1 MSGVR
6 VPLRPPN
13 TIVAEV
19 ILQGVSKRYGQV
31 LALQQLDLHVHD
43 GEFVVL
49 VGPSGCGKT
58 TALRLIAGLEES
70 SEGHIYIG
78 DKEVTNIAPK
88 DRDVAMVFQSYALYP
103 HMSVYD
109 NMAFGLRMR
118 MLKSLW
124 WQWLHPRETRRIWSA
139 IKDRVINA
147 SNILGLQTLLE
158 RRPNQLSG
166 GQRQRVALG
175 RAIVRNP
182 KAFLM
187 DEPLSNL
194 DAKLRVQTRAELIR
208 LHRQLGITT
217 IYVTHDQTEAMT
229 MGQRI
234 AVLKEGILQQF
245 APPETLYYQPQNAFV
260 ASFIGTPPMNLLDA
274 TIQNNEAVI
283 AENHI
288 TLSHKNIKQE
298 NVTLGIRPEAFKT
311 HKTGTKISSTVDVIE
326 PLGPNKLIYLRIGS
340 QTAIASLP
348 ADFSV
353 KESESLELWVRP
365 EDIYLFDKTTGN
377 AIY

>member
-1 MSGVR
+1 
-6 VPLRPPN
+6 
-13 TIVAEV
+13 VAEV
-19 ILQGVSKRYGQV
+19 ILRGVTKRYGQV
-31 LALQQLDLHVHD
+31 LALHQLDLHVND

-78 DKEVTNIAPK
+78 EKDVTHVAPK

-118 MLKSLW
+118 MMKSLW
-124 WQWLHPRETRRIWSA
+124 WQWLHPQDTRRIRNE
-139 IKDRVINA
+139 IEKRVINA
-147 SNILGLQTLLE
+147 SEVLGLQNLLK

-175 RAIVRNP
+175 RAIVRKP

-217 IYVTHDQTEAMT
+217 LYVTHDQTEAMT

-234 AVLKEGILQQF
+234 AVLKDGVLQQY
-245 APPETLYYQPQNAFV
+245 ATPETLYNQPSNAFV
-260 ASFIGTPPMNLLDA
+260 ASFIGTPPMNLLSA
-274 TIQNNEAVI
+274 NIQNNQAVV
-283 AENHI
+283 AGNHI
-288 TLSHKNIKQE
+288 TLSHNHIEQQ
-298 NVTLGIRPEAFKT
+298 NATIGIRPEAFRT
-311 HKTGTKISSTVDVIE
+311 HKTGTKICSSVDVIE
-326 PLGPNKLIYLRIGS
+326 PLGPNKLIYLKIGD
-340 QTAIASLP
+340 QNAIASLP
-348 ADFSV
+348 ADFPV
-353 KESESLELWVRP
+353 HENELLELWVRP
-365 EDIYLFDKTTGN
+365 EDVYVFDTVTGKTIN
-377 AIY
+377 